1 MNATSGTGDS
11 TRVMHHVGI
20 VLASIDAEVSSYETT
35 LNLRVVSGPFIDP
48 LQEARVIFL
57 SRGQP
62 GEAAIE
68 LVEPTSETSPVAS
81 FLKRG
86 GGMHHVCYVAKHLD
100 RELVRLRTQGALLVR
115 RALPAVAFQ
124 GRRIAWVYTR
134 QRLLVELLEE

>member
-1 MNATSGTGDS
+1 MRSLGKEDGTH
-11 TRVMHHVGI
+11 VMHHIGI

-35 LNLRVVSGPFIDP
+35 LNLRVMNGPFTDP
-48 LQEARVIFL
+48 LQEVKVIFL
-57 SRGQP
+57 SRGP
-62 GEAAIE
+62 ASEPAIE
-68 LVEPTSETSPVAS
+68 LVEPTSETSPVAA

-86 GGMHHVCYVAKHLD
+86 GGMHHVCYVAKDLD

>member
-1 MNATSGTGDS
+1 LIRSK
-11 TRVMHHVGI
+11 R
-20 VLASIDAEVSSYETT
+20 
-35 LNLRVVSGPFIDP
+35 
-48 LQEARVIFL
+48 
-57 SRGQP
+57 RGLFSFAGQA
-62 GEAAIE
+62 GEAAIK

-86 GGMHHVCYVAKHLD
+86 RGMHHVCYVAKNLD

-134 QRLLVELLEE
+134 QKLLVELLEE

>member
-1 MNATSGTGDS
+1 
-11 TRVMHHVGI
+11 MHHIGI
-20 VLASIDAEVSSYETT
+20 VLDSIDAEVSSYETT
-35 LNLRVVSGPFIDP
+35 LNLRVMNGPFIDP
-48 LQEARVIFL
+48 LQEAKVIFL
-57 SRGQP
+57 SRGQASEP
-62 GEAAIE
+62 AIE
-68 LVEPTSETSPVAS
+68 LVEPTSETSPVAA

-86 GGMHHVCYVAKHLD
+86 GGMHHVCYVTKDLD

>member
-1 MNATSGTGDS
+1 VT
-11 TRVMHHVGI
+11 HHVGI

-57 SRGQP
+57 SGGQP
-62 GEAAIE
+62 AEAAIE

-86 GGMHHVCYVAKHLD
+86 GGMHHICYLTKNLEG
-100 RELVRLRTQGALLVR
+100 ELARVRALGALIVR
-115 RALPAVAFQ
+115 PPVPAVAFQ
-124 GRRIAWVYTR
+124 GRRIAWIYTR

>member
-1 MNATSGTGDS
+1 
-11 TRVMHHVGI
+11 MHHVGI

-35 LNLRVVSGPFIDP
+35 LHLRIVSGPFIDP

-57 SRGQP
+57 SGGQP
-62 GEAAIE
+62 AEAAIE
-68 LVEPTSETSPVAS
+68 LVEPISEASPVAS

-86 GGMHHVCYVAKHLD
+86 GGMHHVCHVAKDLE
-100 RELVRLRTQGALLVR
+100 RELARLRALGALIVR
-115 RALPAVAFQ
+115 PPVPAVAFQ

>member
-1 MNATSGTGDS
+1 
-11 TRVMHHVGI
+11 MHHVGI

-57 SRGQP
+57 SGGQP
-62 GEAAIE
+62 AEAAIE

-86 GGMHHVCYVAKHLD
+86 GGMHHICYLTKNLEG
-100 RELVRLRTQGALLVR
+100 ELARVRALGALIVR
-115 RALPAVAFQ
+115 PPVPAVAFQ

>member
-1 MNATSGTGDS
+1 
-11 TRVMHHVGI
+11 MHHVGI
-20 VLASIDAEVSSYETT
+20 VLASIDTVVSSYETT

-48 LQEARVIFL
+48 LQGARVIFL

-81 FLKRG
+81 FLKRD
-86 GGMHHVCYVAKHLD
+86 LD
-100 RELVRLRTQGALLVR
+100 RELVRLRTLGALLVHPP
-115 RALPAVAFQ
+115 APAVAFQ
-124 GRRIAWVYTR
+124 GRRIAWIYTR

>member
-1 MNATSGTGDS
+1 MT
-11 TRVMHHVGI
+11 HHVGI

-57 SRGQP
+57 SGGQP
-62 GEAAIE
+62 AEAAIE

-86 GGMHHVCYVAKHLD
+86 GGMHHICYLTKNLEG
-100 RELVRLRTQGALLVR
+100 ELARVRALGALIVR
-115 RALPAVAFQ
+115 PPVPAVAFQ

>member
-1 MNATSGTGDS
+1 M
-11 TRVMHHVGI
+11 MHHVGI
-20 VLASIDAEVSSYETT
+20 VLASIDTVVSSYETS

-86 GGMHHVCYVAKHLD
+86 GGMHHVCYAARDL
-100 RELVRLRTQGALLVR
+100 ESEIARLRALGALIVHPPV
-115 RALPAVAFQ
+115 PAVAFQ
-124 GRRIAWVYTR
+124 DRRIAWLYTR
-134 QRLLVELLEE
+134 ERLLVELLEQ

>member
-1 MNATSGTGDS
+1 VT
-11 TRVMHHVGI
+11 HHVGI

-57 SRGQP
+57 SGGQP
-62 GEAAIE
+62 AEAAIE

-86 GGMHHVCYVAKHLD
+86 GGMHHICYLTKNLEG
-100 RELVRLRTQGALLVR
+100 ELARVRALGALIVR
-115 RALPAVAFQ
+115 PPVPAVAFQ